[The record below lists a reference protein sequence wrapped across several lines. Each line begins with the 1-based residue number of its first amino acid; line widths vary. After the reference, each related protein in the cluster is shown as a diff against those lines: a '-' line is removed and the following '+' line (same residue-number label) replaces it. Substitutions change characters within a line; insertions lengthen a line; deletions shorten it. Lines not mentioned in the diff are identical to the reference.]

1 MMNVQDVLKEVV
13 CQFAELPCVSSEIL
27 PATNL
32 EIDLGYDSISFI
44 KLIIEIEE
52 KFEIQFPDE
61 YLDYEIVSNFQSLEE
76 VVKTIILGEE

>member
-13 CQFAELPCVSSEIL
+13 CQFAELPCVASEIL

-52 KFEIQFPDE
+52 KFGIQFPDE